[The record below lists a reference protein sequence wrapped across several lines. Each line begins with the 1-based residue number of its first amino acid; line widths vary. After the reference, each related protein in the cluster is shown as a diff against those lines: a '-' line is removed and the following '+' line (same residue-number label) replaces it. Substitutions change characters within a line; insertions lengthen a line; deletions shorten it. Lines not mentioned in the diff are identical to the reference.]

1 MRNVKILA
9 VWMMLIATGLLA
21 GCGGGGGSSSNI
33 PVVAASKVSGVA
45 ATGSPIV
52 GTVYLKDS
60 SNPTKE
66 LTQTINSD
74 GSFSF
79 DVSGLTAPFILK
91 AVGSANGQSYTLYS
105 FSGSTGTANINPL
118 SHLAVVQAIG
128 GSDPA
133 TLYSAPSAAQLAAI
147 KAALANVITQIQ
159 TLLAPVLTDYGV
171 AGRNFIT
178 DSYLAN
184 HSGLDLLFD
193 YISISVSGGTL
204 TVTNKLNSATILVTT
219 VGGTTLTGS
228 VNTGNLPTIP
238 PNLSLFGTYT
248 LSGFEITY
256 ADGSS
261 LTSTSPGIMF
271 SGSFQLNSNNTA
283 SQSVTVNGYTVNTN
297 ATWSYDAATGK
308 FTFVTLPS
316 GATSVLTV
324 VFSNNMLTT
333 ICPTGTFTEYDH
345 WTKVSNHVTR
355 ALKSPLEQEI
365 LTPAAPA
372 GTLAAGLL
380 GVI

>member
-52 GTVYLKDS
+52 GTVYLNDS
-60 SNPTKE
+60 STPSKQ
-66 LTQTINSD
+66 LSQTTNSD

-79 DVSGLTAPFILK
+79 DVSGMTAPFILRTT
-91 AVGSANGQSYTLYS
+91 AVDGNGQGYTLFS
-105 FSGSTGTANINPL
+105 FANAAGTANINPL
-118 SHLAVVQAIG
+118 SNLAVLQANG
-128 GSDPA
+128 AADPA
-133 TLYSAPSAAQLAAI
+133 TLSTPTAAQLAAI

-178 DSYLAN
+178 DSFLAN

-204 TVTNKLNSATILVTT
+204 TITNKLNNATILVTT
-219 VGGTTLTGS
+219 VGGPTLTGT
-228 VNTGNLPTIP
+228 VNTANLPTIP

-271 SGSFQLNSNNTA
+271 SGTFQLNSNNTA
-283 SQSVTVNGYTVNTN
+283 SQSVTVNGYTVNNN

-333 ICPTGTFTEYDH
+333 ICPTSTFTEYDH

-355 ALKSPLEQEI
+355 AVKSPLEQEI
-365 LTPAAPA
+365 LTPSAPA